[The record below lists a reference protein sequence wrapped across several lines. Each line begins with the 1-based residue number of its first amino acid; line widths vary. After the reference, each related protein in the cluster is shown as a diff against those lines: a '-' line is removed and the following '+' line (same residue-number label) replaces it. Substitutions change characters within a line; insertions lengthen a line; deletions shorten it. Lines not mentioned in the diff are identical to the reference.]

1 MAALSLVQATDI
13 VDAALDKARC
23 SYPAARIGARNF
35 PPARCRQCRILRLIP
50 SRDRGSARVGLES
63 TISPR
68 GRYSDEFTW
77 TLR

>member
-35 PPARCRQCRILRLIP
+35 PPGAM
-50 SRDRGSARVGLES
+50 SAV
-63 TISPR
+63 
-68 GRYSDEFTW
+68 SDFAPDT
-77 TLR
+77 